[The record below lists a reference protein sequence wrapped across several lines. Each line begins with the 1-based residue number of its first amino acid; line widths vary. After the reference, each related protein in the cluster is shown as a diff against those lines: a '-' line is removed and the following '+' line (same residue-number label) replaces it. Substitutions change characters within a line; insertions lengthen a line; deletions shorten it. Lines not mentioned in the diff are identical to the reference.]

1 MFILKNKYEGLLKVV
16 VHVIVFI
23 GIISMAMKV
32 QMEQSNF
39 DNSINNVEFSRKLA
53 YDSNHELKEYVDK
66 NYVQQIIWKAYP
78 LLVYP
83 ESISSRVLFKREANQ
98 KSIDEAWQD
107 VMSLVEDYAQKET
120 DLGLLMDH

>member
-39 DNSINNVEFSRKLA
+39 DNSINNVQFSRKLA
-53 YDSNHELKEYVDK
+53 YDSNNELKEYVDK
-66 NYVQQIIWKAYP
+66 NYIQQIIWKTYP
-78 LLVYP
+78 FLVYP
-83 ESISSRVLFKREANQ
+83 ESISSKVLFKREANQ

-107 VMSLVEDYAQKET
+107 VMSLVEDYEQKET
-120 DLGLLMDH
+120 ELGLLMEN

>member
-32 QMEQSNF
+32 RMEQSNF
-39 DNSINNVEFSRKLA
+39 DNSINNVQFSRKLA

-107 VMSLVEDYAQKET
+107 VMSLVEDYKQKET
-120 DLGLLMDH
+120 ELGLLMEN

>member
-39 DNSINNVEFSRKLA
+39 DNSINNVQFSRKLA
-53 YDSNHELKEYVDK
+53 YDSNNELKEYVDK
-66 NYVQQIIWKAYP
+66 NYIQQIIWKTYP

-83 ESISSRVLFKREANQ
+83 ESISSRVLFKREENQ

-107 VMSLVEDYAQKET
+107 VMSLVEDYEQKET
-120 DLGLLMDH
+120 ELGLLMEN

>member
-39 DNSINNVEFSRKLA
+39 DNSINNVQFSRKLA
-53 YDSNHELKEYVDK
+53 CDSNNELKEYVDK
-66 NYVQQIIWKAYP
+66 NYIQ
-78 LLVYP
+78 
-83 ESISSRVLFKREANQ
+83 
-98 KSIDEAWQD
+98 
-107 VMSLVEDYAQKET
+107 
-120 DLGLLMDH
+120 

>member
-16 VHVIVFI
+16 IHVIVFI

-39 DNSINNVEFSRKLA
+39 DNSINNVQFSRKLA
-53 YDSNHELKEYVDK
+53 YDSNNELKEYVDK
-66 NYVQQIIWKAYP
+66 NYIQQIIWKTYP

-107 VMSLVEDYAQKET
+107 VMNLVEDYEQKET
-120 DLGLLMDH
+120 ELGLLMEN

>member
-39 DNSINNVEFSRKLA
+39 DNSINNVQFSRKLA

-98 KSIDEAWQD
+98 KSIDETWQD
-107 VMSLVEDYAQKET
+107 VMRLVEDYAQKET
-120 DLGLLMDH
+120 ELKFLMEN

>member
-39 DNSINNVEFSRKLA
+39 DNSINNVQFSRKLA
-53 YDSNHELKEYVDK
+53 YDSKHELKEYVDK

-107 VMSLVEDYAQKET
+107 VMSLVEDYEQKET
-120 DLGLLMDH
+120 ELGLLREK

>member
-39 DNSINNVEFSRKLA
+39 DNSINNVQFSRKLA

-107 VMSLVEDYAQKET
+107 VMSLVEDYEQKET
-120 DLGLLMDH
+120 ELGLLMEN

>member
-39 DNSINNVEFSRKLA
+39 DNSINNLQFSRKLA
-53 YDSNHELKEYVDK
+53 YDSNNELKEYVDK
-66 NYVQQIIWKAYP
+66 NYIQQIIWKTYP

-107 VMSLVEDYAQKET
+107 VMNLVEDYEQKET
-120 DLGLLMDH
+120 ELGILMEN

>member
-39 DNSINNVEFSRKLA
+39 DNSINNVQFSRKLA

-83 ESISSRVLFKREANQ
+83 ESISSRVLFKREVNQ
-98 KSIDEAWQD
+98 KSIDEVWQD

-120 DLGLLMDH
+120 NLGLRMDH

>member
-1 MFILKNKYEGLLKVV
+1 MFILKYKYEGLLKVV

-39 DNSINNVEFSRKLA
+39 DNSINNVQFSRKLA

-66 NYVQQIIWKAYP
+66 NYVQQIIWKTHP
-78 LLVYP
+78 LLGYP
-83 ESISSRVLFKREANQ
+83 ESISSRILFKREANQ

-107 VMSLVEDYAQKET
+107 VMSLVEDYEQKET
-120 DLGLLMDH
+120 ELGLLREK

>member
-39 DNSINNVEFSRKLA
+39 DNSINNVQFSRKLA
-53 YDSNHELKEYVDK
+53 YDSNNELKEYVDK
-66 NYVQQIIWKAYP
+66 NYIQQIIWKIYP

-107 VMSLVEDYAQKET
+107 VMNLVEDYEQKET
-120 DLGLLMDH
+120 ELGLLMEN

>member
-39 DNSINNVEFSRKLA
+39 DNSINNVQFSRKLA

-107 VMSLVEDYAQKET
+107 VMSLVEDYEQKET
-120 DLGLLMDH
+120 ELGRLMEN

>member
-1 MFILKNKYEGLLKVV
+1 MFILKNKFEGLLKVV
-16 VHVIVFI
+16 VHVIVFM

-39 DNSINNVEFSRKLA
+39 DNSINNVQFSRKLA
-53 YDSNHELKEYVDK
+53 YDSNNELKEYVDK
-66 NYVQQIIWKAYP
+66 NYIQQIIWKTYP

-107 VMSLVEDYAQKET
+107 VMNLVEDYEQKET
-120 DLGLLMDH
+120 ELGLLMEN

>member
-39 DNSINNVEFSRKLA
+39 DNSINNVQFSRKLA
-53 YDSNHELKEYVDK
+53 YDSNNELKEYVDK
-66 NYVQQIIWKAYP
+66 NYIQQIIWKTYP

-107 VMSLVEDYAQKET
+107 VMSLVEDYEQKET
-120 DLGLLMDH
+120 ELGLLMEN

>member
-1 MFILKNKYEGLLKVV
+1 MFILKIKYEGLLKVV

-39 DNSINNVEFSRKLA
+39 DNSINNVQFSRKLA

-107 VMSLVEDYAQKET
+107 VMSLVEDYEQKET
-120 DLGLLMDH
+120 ELGLLREK

>member
-1 MFILKNKYEGLLKVV
+1 
-16 VHVIVFI
+16 
-23 GIISMAMKV
+23 MAMKV

-39 DNSINNVEFSRKLA
+39 DNSINNVQFYRKLA
-53 YDSNHELKEYVDK
+53 YDSNNELKEYVDK
-66 NYVQQIIWKAYP
+66 NYIQQIIWKIYP

-107 VMSLVEDYAQKET
+107 VMSLVEDYEQKET
-120 DLGLLMDH
+120 ELGLLMEN

>member
-1 MFILKNKYEGLLKVV
+1 
-16 VHVIVFI
+16 
-23 GIISMAMKV
+23 MKV

-39 DNSINNVEFSRKLA
+39 DNSINNVQFSRKLA

-83 ESISSRVLFKREANQ
+83 ESISSRVLFKREVNQ
-98 KSIDEAWQD
+98 KSIDEVWQD

-120 DLGLLMDH
+120 NLGLRMDH

>member
-39 DNSINNVEFSRKLA
+39 DNSINNVQFSRKLA
-53 YDSNHELKEYVDK
+53 YDSNNELKEYVDK
-66 NYVQQIIWKAYP
+66 NYIQQIIWKIYP

-107 VMSLVEDYAQKET
+107 VMSLVEDYEQKET
-120 DLGLLMDH
+120 ELGLLMEN

>member
-39 DNSINNVEFSRKLA
+39 DNSINNVQFSRKLA
-53 YDSNHELKEYVDK
+53 YDSNNELKEYVDK
-66 NYVQQIIWKAYP
+66 NYIQQIIWKTYP

-107 VMSLVEDYAQKET
+107 VMNLVEDYEQKET
-120 DLGLLMDH
+120 ELGLLMDN

>member
-39 DNSINNVEFSRKLA
+39 DNSINNVQFSRKLA
-53 YDSNHELKEYVDK
+53 YDSNNELKEYVDK
-66 NYVQQIIWKAYP
+66 NYIQQIIWKIYP

-107 VMSLVEDYAQKET
+107 VMNLVEDYEQKET
-120 DLGLLMDH
+120 ELGILMEN

>member
-39 DNSINNVEFSRKLA
+39 DNSINNVQFSRKLA
-53 YDSNHELKEYVDK
+53 YDSNNELKEYVDK
-66 NYVQQIIWKAYP
+66 NYIQQIIWKTYP

-107 VMSLVEDYAQKET
+107 VMNLVEDYEQKET
-120 DLGLLMDH
+120 ELGLLMEN

>member
-16 VHVIVFI
+16 VHVIVCI

-39 DNSINNVEFSRKLA
+39 DNSINNVQFSRKLA
-53 YDSNHELKEYVDK
+53 YDSNNELKEYVDK
-66 NYVQQIIWKAYP
+66 NYIQQIIWKIYP

-107 VMSLVEDYAQKET
+107 VMSLVEDYEQKET
-120 DLGLLMDH
+120 ELGLLMEN